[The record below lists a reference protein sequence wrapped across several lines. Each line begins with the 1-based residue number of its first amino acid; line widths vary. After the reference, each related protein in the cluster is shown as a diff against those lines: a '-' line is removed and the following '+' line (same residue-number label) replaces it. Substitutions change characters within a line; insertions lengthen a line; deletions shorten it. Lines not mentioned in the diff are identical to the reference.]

1 MGLKAD
7 RFYIA
12 WGLAVYVL
20 ILVTSFLHTWES
32 YLPFSQHGPKLVDP
46 RLEALGVAL
55 GLDMA
60 IIYFSFIGVLRQSRT
75 AKAASVTA
83 MLLVWFAVMVSM
95 LGLPEALKEG
105 DPARN
110 LIGFVLSLFVPLS
123 SLRVGQVLGELA
135 RGVPQ
140 GQQPTRWER
149 LREAVAERVFATLMY
164 KFDPSKVV
172 KPQETYL
179 PTEEAAAKVGISRE
193 ALVQDWRAGKLD
205 SVRLKRGLS
214 DRWEWCVEDLLNHYG
229 ATPLPPNRT
238 SQPAN

>member
-1 MGLKAD
+1 
-7 RFYIA
+7 
-12 WGLAVYVL
+12 
-20 ILVTSFLHTWES
+20 
-32 YLPFSQHGPKLVDP
+32 
-46 RLEALGVAL
+46 
-55 GLDMA
+55 
-60 IIYFSFIGVLRQSRT
+60 
-75 AKAASVTA
+75 